1 MPSLRLSRRT
11 HKSLTHSSRVMVTPT
26 ISSVEIASQAEDQL
40 AQRWVLEKRD
50 ISFGRLWSQAPVPFL
65 KHHLDAILRT

>member
-1 MPSLRLSRRT
+1 
-11 HKSLTHSSRVMVTPT
+11 MVTPT